1 MWRPGSDVPRDT
13 SSAPLLT
20 GRIDAAAPP
29 SVAAAPRA
37 APKKLSSQTSA
48 LSFMTRKVEASE
60 GARLDREAEA
70 ERKQAEWV
78 LDTRVKQAKAGVRR
92 GIVCVRDHRSNFGCR
107 GVGAGRGGG
116 VGGGGGGAAGST
128 AKSGR
133 SSYGSFNTGVDTLN
147 DVLLR
152 VNNMLAPLD
161 DALHEAD
168 CACCR
173 YVGVLQV
180 EAPHESS
187 GSNFAAR
194 GIGGAGLGAAQA
206 AANEAAAAPRHQFI
220 NESRQGALVCPRV
233 LCLDVHA
240 DCCPHA
246 AKVGAEVRA
255 RHRIEVG
262 HDVDHA

>member
-152 VNNMLAPLD
+152 V
-161 DALHEAD
+161 
-168 CACCR
+168 
-173 YVGVLQV
+173 GK
-180 EAPHESS
+180 ESKE
-187 GSNFAAR
+187 AAR
-194 GIGGAGLGAAQA
+194 AERKGVDAEEMAASSFAGGGGRGKGPGKGMRAAQNMNASKKPGKNKKKNSGAAPQQ
-206 AANEAAAAPRHQFI
+206 RK
-220 NESRQGALVCPRV
+220 RQK
-233 LCLDVHA
+233 HS
-240 DCCPHA
+240 
-246 AKVGAEVRA
+246 
-255 RHRIEVG
+255 
-262 HDVDHA
+262 